1 MIEKAKLTDLSEIV
15 AVIESARAFLKAQ
28 EIDQWQKSA
37 YPAAADV
44 RSDIENNV
52 AYVLKVD
59 GKVAAYAAVM
69 TGFDP
74 AYDLIHGAWRNDS
87 HDYVTVHRMAVST
100 AFRGQALGQGFL
112 TSVFETFSTY
122 QDFRVDTH
130 LDNQIMQHILT
141 KLGFEKCGVVMFE
154 GARWAYQKVLED

>member
-15 AVIESARAFLKAQ
+15 AVIESARAYLKAQ
-28 EIDQWQKSA
+28 GIDQWQKSA
-37 YPAAADV
+37 YPAISDI
-44 RSDIENNV
+44 RTDIENDV
-52 AYVLKVD
+52 AYVLKVA
-59 GKVAAYAAVM
+59 GKVAAYGAVIA
-69 TGFDP
+69 GFDP
-74 AYDLIHGAWRNDS
+74 AYDLIQGAWRNDK

-100 AFRGQALGQGFL
+100 AFRGQALGQRFL

-130 LDNQIMQHILT
+130 PDNQIMQHILT

>member
-1 MIEKAKLTDLSEIV
+1 MIEKAELTDLSEIV
-15 AVIESARAFLKAQ
+15 AVIESARAYLKAQ
-28 EIDQWQKSA
+28 GIDQWQKSA
-37 YPAAADV
+37 YPAISDI
-44 RSDIENNV
+44 RTDIENDV
-52 AYVLKVD
+52 AYVLKVA
-59 GKVAAYAAVM
+59 GKVAAYGAVIA
-69 TGFDP
+69 GFDP
-74 AYDLIHGAWRNDS
+74 AYDLIQGAWRNDN

-100 AFRGQALGQGFL
+100 AFRGQALGQRFL

-130 LDNQIMQHILT
+130 PDNQIMQHILT

>member
-1 MIEKAKLTDLSEIV
+1 MIEKAELTDLSEIV
-15 AVIESARAFLKAQ
+15 AVIESARAYLKAQ
-28 EIDQWQKSA
+28 GIDQWQKSS
-37 YPAAADV
+37 YPAISDI
-44 RSDIENNV
+44 RTDIENDV
-52 AYVLKVD
+52 AYVLKVA
-59 GKVAAYAAVM
+59 GKVAAYGAVIA
-69 TGFDP
+69 GFDP
-74 AYDLIHGAWRNDS
+74 AYDLIQGAWRNDN

-100 AFRGQALGQGFL
+100 AFRGQALGQRFL

-130 LDNQIMQHILT
+130 PDNQIMQHILT

>member
-15 AVIESARAFLKAQ
+15 AVIESARAYLKAQ
-28 EIDQWQKSA
+28 GIDQWQKSA
-37 YPAAADV
+37 YPAMSDI
-44 RSDIENNV
+44 RTDIENDV
-52 AYVLKVD
+52 TYVLKVA
-59 GKVAAYAAVM
+59 GKVAAYGAVIV
-69 TGFDP
+69 GFDP
-74 AYDLIHGAWRNDS
+74 AYDLIQGAWRNDN

-100 AFRGQALGQGFL
+100 AFRGQALGQRFL

-130 LDNQIMQHILT
+130 PDNQIMQHILT